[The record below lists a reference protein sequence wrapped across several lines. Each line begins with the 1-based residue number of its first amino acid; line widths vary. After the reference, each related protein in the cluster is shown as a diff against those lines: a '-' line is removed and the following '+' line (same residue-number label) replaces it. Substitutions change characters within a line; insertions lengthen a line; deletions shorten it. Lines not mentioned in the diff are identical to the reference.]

1 MPILL
6 TATAIES
13 KVKSLWKVNKQVNSA
28 KLLILI
34 LGLLTLTAGTSQSQ
48 TRLRRESGV
57 HRITIAVHTGGQFRE
72 AGKDKWYPASVPGCV
87 HTDPLNNKLIDDPL
101 YPHQEKKV

>member
-57 HRITIAVHTGGQFRE
+57 HRITIAVHTGWQFRE
-72 AGKDKWYPASVPGCV
+72 ARKDKWYPASVPRCV
-87 HTDPLNNKLIDDPL
+87 PTYLPNNNLTDHPS
-101 YPHQEKKV
+101 Y

>member
-28 KLLILI
+28 KLLLLI

-48 TRLRRESGV
+48 TILRRESAV
-57 HRITIAVHTGGQFRE
+57 HRITIDLHTRLPFHHAR
-72 AGKDKWYPASVPGCV
+72 KHKWYPQSTPPR
-87 HTDPLNNKLIDDPL
+87 HRTSLPNKKLHL
-101 YPHQEKKV
+101 Q